1 MIAKLAKA
9 VLICGM
15 GLFFLGA
22 VAVALSGTTWGWIN
36 GPVIVAAVGVVVLI
50 VGAVAAA
57 WIIGAAESLM
67 IRFALIFQALRRIRA
82 ETEKQ
87 EMAADFFQVMH
98 PTAGA
103 VAVDR
108 TGRYFYL
115 QPPVPTTPGAGGPQH
130 KEPDP
135 EPVDDGPEIVGPLL
149 PVLEGMNRILLIGG
163 MGAGKTEL
171 LRHLAWSKAQQDG
184 HVIICDSH
192 AAPDTWPEFVQV
204 AGIGRN
210 YPEIE
215 GAVNY
220 VCDELDK
227 RYQERAAGTRK
238 AFEPL
243 TLIVDELFVL
253 NQFCDLKAQFK
264 SLLAESRKVHIG
276 LIVAGQSDRAG
287 ALGLSGNYD
296 LVSGFEACCYL
307 ERLDNGQ
314 RVGFIRS
321 GNRRDGKYYLHPGPF
336 RGRGGSPGR
345 PGGPSGPGP
354 SRPSWAAGAWETP
367 CRDTDTETPGK
378 YASTGHK
385 TSFSGGCRGVGV
397 YPLSYDPAAEPY
409 AYEGQRREIFEASDS
424 RSATI
429 IRMYRAGR
437 SITEICREVLGAKG
451 GRQSKQVKRI
461 LATHGL
467 I

>member
-1 MIAKLAKA
+1 MIQKLSKL
-9 VLICGM
+9 VLVGGM
-15 GLFFLGA
+15 ALFFMGA
-22 VAVALSGTTWGWIN
+22 VAVTLSGVSWGWVN
-36 GPVIVAAVGVVVLI
+36 GPVIVASVGVVVLI
-50 VGAVAAA
+50 VGAVVVS
-57 WIIGAAESLM
+57 WIVAGAESLM

-87 EMAADFFQVMH
+87 EMAADFYQVVH

-108 TGRYFYL
+108 NGRMIVL
-115 QPPVPTTPGAGGPQH
+115 KPPVGQPTGKAPTP
-130 KEPDP
+130 EPDP

-149 PVLEGMNRILLIGG
+149 PVLEGMSRILLIGG

-171 LRHLAWSKAQQDG
+171 LRHLAWAKAQQDG

-253 NQFCDLKAQFK
+253 NQFCNLKSQFK
-264 SLLAESRKVHIG
+264 SLLAESRKVDIG

-314 RVGFIRS
+314 RVGFIRA

-336 RGRGGSPGR
+336 RGRGGSAGKQS
-345 PGGPSGPGP
+345 GVSGPGP
-354 SRPSWAAGAWETP
+354 SRPSWAADGPTTTGGYNYNATTGENAHTGAKWP
-367 CRDTDTETPGK
+367 
-378 YASTGHK
+378 
-385 TSFSGGCRGVGV
+385 FSGHCNEVGGNKV
-397 YPLSYDPAAEPY
+397 GYHPDAEQY
-409 AYEGQRREIFEASDS
+409 VQEASRRDIFEAADS
-424 RSATI
+424 TTATVI
-429 IRMYRAGR
+429 KMYRSGSTVA
-437 SITEICREVLGAKG
+437 EICRQVLGAAG
-451 GRQSKQVKRI
+451 GNQSKKVKRI
-461 LATHGL
+461 LSTHGL